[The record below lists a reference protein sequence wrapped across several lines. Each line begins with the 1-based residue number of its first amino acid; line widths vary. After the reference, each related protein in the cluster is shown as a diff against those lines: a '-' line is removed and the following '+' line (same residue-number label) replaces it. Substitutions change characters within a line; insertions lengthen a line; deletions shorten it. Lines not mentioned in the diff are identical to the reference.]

1 LFQNEWTGT
10 TSDEG
15 NESTRAPARSQFAR
29 HVDRAMMARKNSHP
43 QRRFHGTGPVNT
55 GGEIMVRFASRSGTR
70 LRALPGIAAGILFAA
85 FAASPLPA
93 AAQSADSFPTR
104 PIKVLVPYAPGGA
117 TDIIARI
124 VAAKLT
130 ESLGQSVLVENR
142 PGASGNLALEAVAKA
157 PADGYTL
164 FVGNV
169 STNTINENTFASQ
182 LQIKPSRD
190 LVGIAKLVEIPHIIA
205 TTAAFPAN
213 SVADLIALAKK
224 DPGKINYASAGLGSY
239 PHLDMEK
246 LMKTAGIQM
255 THIPYKGGA
264 GQMIPAIIS
273 GEAPV
278 AFLNL
283 SSALPHVRSGRMK
296 AIATTAPGRLVELPN
311 VPTMAEQ
318 GFPGIGTNAWQ
329 GMFAPAATPKPIIDK
344 IYQSVAAVL
353 SNPEMKEQ
361 LAKQMLDVTLSPSP
375 AQFQQLVEKE
385 TRAWGDFLR
394 EAKIKIE

>member
-1 LFQNEWTGT
+1 MLRL
-10 TSDEG
+10 
-15 NESTRAPARSQFAR
+15 TRPLA
-29 HVDRAMMARKNSHP
+29 V
-43 QRRFHGTGPVNT
+43 
-55 GGEIMVRFASRSGTR
+55 
-70 LRALPGIAAGILFAA
+70 IAALAA
-85 FAASPLPA
+85 PPLPA
-93 AAQSADSFPTR
+93 LAQSADSYPSR
-104 PIKVLVPYAPGGA
+104 PVKILVPYAPGGA

-130 ESLGQSVLVENR
+130 ESFGQSVLVENR

-169 STNTINENTFASQ
+169 STNTINENTFAQQ

-205 TTAAFPAN
+205 TSADFPAN
-213 SVADLIALAKK
+213 SVAELVALAKK
-224 DPGKINYASAGLGSY
+224 EPGKINYASAGLGSY

-246 LMKTAGIQM
+246 FQKAAGIKL

-264 GQMIPAIIS
+264 GQMIPAIIA

-283 SSALPHVRSGRMK
+283 SSALPQIRGGRMK
-296 AIATTAPGRLVELPN
+296 AIATTAPTRLAELPN

-318 GFPGIGTNAWQ
+318 GYPGIGTNAWQ
-329 GMFAPAATPKPIIDK
+329 GLFAPAATPRPIIDK

-353 SNPEMKEQ
+353 SNAEMKDR
-361 LAKQMLDVTLSPSP
+361 LSKQMLDVTLSASP

-385 TRAWGDFLR
+385 TREWGDFLR
-394 EAKIKIE
+394 EANIKIE

>member
-1 LFQNEWTGT
+1 ML
-10 TSDEG
+10 
-15 NESTRAPARSQFAR
+15 
-29 HVDRAMMARKNSHP
+29 
-43 QRRFHGTGPVNT
+43 RFT
-55 GGEIMVRFASRSGTR
+55 AC
-70 LRALPGIAAGILFAA
+70 LAAAALVL
-85 FAASPLPA
+85 PLPA
-93 AAQSADSFPTR
+93 SAQSADAYPSR
-104 PIKVLVPYAPGGA
+104 PVKVLVPYAPGGA

-130 ESLGQSVLVENR
+130 ESFGQSVIVENR

-157 PADGYTL
+157 SADGYTL

-169 STNTINENTFASQ
+169 STNTINENTFATT
-182 LQIKPSRD
+182 LTIKPSRD

-205 TTAAFPAN
+205 ASADFPAN
-213 SVADLIALAKK
+213 SVADLVALAKK
-224 DPGKINYASAGLGSY
+224 EPGKINYASAGLGSY

-246 LMKTAGIQM
+246 LQKAAGIQL

-264 GQMIPAIIS
+264 GQMIPAIIA

-283 SSALPHVRSGRMK
+283 SSALPQIKAGRMK
-296 AIATTAPGRLVELPN
+296 ALATTAPARLAELPN
-311 VPTMAEQ
+311 VATMAEQ

-329 GMFAPAATPKPIIDK
+329 GMFAPSATPKPVVDK
-344 IYQSVAAVL
+344 IYKGVAAIL
-353 SNPEMKEQ
+353 SDGEMKDR
-361 LAKQMLDVTLSPSP
+361 LSKQMLDVTLSPSP

-385 TRAWGDFLR
+385 THAWGDFLR

>member
-1 LFQNEWTGT
+1 MF
-10 TSDEG
+10 
-15 NESTRAPARSQFAR
+15 RP
-29 HVDRAMMARKNSHP
+29 
-43 QRRFHGTGPVNT
+43 
-55 GGEIMVRFASRSGTR
+55 ASRPRGR
-70 LRALPGIAAGILFAA
+70 FRAFPGLAAGVLCAA
-85 FAASPLPA
+85 FAALPLPTS
-93 AAQSADSFPTR
+93 AQSAESFPSR
-104 PIKVLVPYAPGGA
+104 PVKIIVPYAPGGA

-124 VAAKLT
+124 VAARLT

-164 FVGNV
+164 LVGNV
-169 STNTINENTFASQ
+169 STNAINENTFASV
-182 LQIKPSRD
+182 LQIKPSHD

-205 TTAAFPAN
+205 ATADFPAN

-246 LMKTAGIQM
+246 LQKAAGIKL
-255 THIPYKGGA
+255 THVPYKGGA

-296 AIATTAPGRLVELPN
+296 ALATTAPGRLAELPN

-329 GMFAPAATPKPIIDK
+329 GMFAPAATPKPIIDRM
-344 IYQSVAAVL
+344 YRGVAVVL
-353 SNPEMKEQ
+353 SDPEMKER
-361 LAKQMLDVTLSPSP
+361 LSKQMLEVTLSASP
-375 AQFQQLVEKE
+375 AQFQQLVEQE